1 MIVVIVLVA
10 VLVSLTGL
18 ALVRR
23 FAPTDRLA
31 QHTDVA
37 GMSMPSLA

>member
-1 MIVVIVLVA
+1 MNETVTIAFIVLVA
-10 VLVSLTGL
+10 VLVSLVGL

-23 FAPTDRLA
+23 MVPASQLA

-37 GMSMPSLA
+37 GYV